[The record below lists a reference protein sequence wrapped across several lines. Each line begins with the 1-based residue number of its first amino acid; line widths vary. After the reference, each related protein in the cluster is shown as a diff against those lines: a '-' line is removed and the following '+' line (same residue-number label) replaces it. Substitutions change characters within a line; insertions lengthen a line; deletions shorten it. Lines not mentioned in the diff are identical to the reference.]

1 MCKTRLLTFRRML
14 RYVKTIC
21 ISAENVLSLY
31 SEEERTR
38 RYRVFSSFLCENGL
52 KKRFFTKHLEKFICR
67 SGNFFSES
75 GFSLGEVGERI
86 DDIDS

>member
-1 MCKTRLLTFRRML
+1 ML

-31 SEEERTR
+31 SEEERAHR
-38 RYRVFSSFLCENGL
+38 QRVFSSFLCENGL
-52 KKRFFTKHLEKFICR
+52 KKGFFYKAFRKIYMPKR
-67 SGNFFSES
+67 KFFSES